1 MHLVYAIDNLG
12 SGGAQRQSVEL
23 AVHLARRDDLR
34 VGFLVYRDDDFHA
47 ERLAEAGVPVTR
59 IPKGGRLDPRL
70 PLRIRRWLRAERPD
84 LVHAFI
90 PLPCLW
96 NGLAARSLP
105 AASRPVFVAAERSA
119 FDVYARGHDLAR
131 RLAYPLADAVTVNA
145 ERMRAEIEARLGIP
159 AARLHY
165 LPNGIDLEA
174 WDAEAAG
181 PSPIELEPG
190 RFHLALVGGLR
201 REKNH
206 RLAVEALARLGP
218 ERTRDWRLWFV
229 GGRTGE
235 PGYAE
240 EVERAIAEHGL
251 GEQVRIVP
259 PVRRIAALMA
269 RLDGLILPSA
279 YEGFPNVVLE
289 AMATRLPV
297 IASRVGDV
305 PNLVEAGRSG
315 LLLERLDAEA
325 LADALGRLRGLP
337 AGERAELGARARTRV
352 EAHFGMEAVAER
364 HLALYR
370 QLVGT
375 RHAGR
380 ARP

>member
-23 AVHLARRDDLR
+23 AVHLARRDDVR
-34 VGFLVYRDDDFHA
+34 MGFLVYRDDDFHA
-47 ERLAEAGVPVTR
+47 DRLAEAGVPVTR

-70 PLRIRRWLRAERPD
+70 PLRIRRWLHAERPD

-96 NGLAARSLP
+96 NGLAVRSLP

-119 FDVYARGHDLAR
+119 FDVFARGHDLAR
-131 RLAYPLADAVTVNA
+131 RLAYPMADAVTVNA
-145 ERMRAEIEARLGIP
+145 ERMRGEIESRLGIP
-159 AARLHY
+159 AERLHY

-190 RFHLALVGGLR
+190 CFHLALVGGLR

-206 RLAVEALARLGP
+206 RLAVEALARLGS

-240 EVERAIAEHGL
+240 EVERAVAEHGL
-251 GEQVRIVP
+251 GGIVRIVP

-289 AMATRLPV
+289 AMASRRPV
-297 IASRVGDV
+297 VASRVGDV
-305 PNLVEAGRSG
+305 PSLIEPGRSG
-315 LLLERLDAEA
+315 MLLERLDAEA
-325 LADALGRLRGLP
+325 LADALDRLHRLP
-337 AGERAELGARARTRV
+337 AGDRSAMGERARRRV
-352 EAHFGMEAVAER
+352 EARFTLAAVAER
-364 HLALYR
+364 YLALYR
-370 QLVGT
+370 QLAGD
-375 RHAGR
+375 RCAGR
-380 ARP
+380 AGP